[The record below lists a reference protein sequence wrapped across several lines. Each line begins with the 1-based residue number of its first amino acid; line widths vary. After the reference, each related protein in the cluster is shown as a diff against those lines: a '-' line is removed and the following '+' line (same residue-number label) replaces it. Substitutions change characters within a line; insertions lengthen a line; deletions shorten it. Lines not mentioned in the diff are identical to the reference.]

1 MPSVGKTHTLMG
13 ENVANDHF
21 SIFLLQVSVDEEM
34 VHLTHK
40 SDLDKG
46 KAVTHI

>member
-34 VHLTHK
+34 VHLTPK

>member
-1 MPSVGKTHTLMG
+1 MG
-13 ENVANDHF
+13 ENVANDHLLLHMF
-21 SIFLLQVSVDEEM
+21 LQVSVDEM
-34 VHLTHK
+34 VHLTPK